1 MSTDS
6 PQPEQNQTARAPR
19 TPRQQSQAEWA
30 FAAKPDGT
38 LVFRNWY
45 FLVATIGIA
54 ILLALTGV
62 LIFLVPIPAWMAFLE
77 WKGVELNDGRIIYPV
92 RLGLPLATITEVP
105 PLFRKTLD
113 LSEVQDAA
121 TATIRHEKGD
131 FIQQYIRVANL
142 TGEFGA
148 AKIVFDSKA
157 GRDRLFAVLKKQFP
171 HINIH
176 RWT

>member
-1 MSTDS
+1 MNDDQSNKT
-6 PQPEQNQTARAPR
+6 TRLPR
-19 TPRQQSQAEWA
+19 TPRQKSDQDWG
-30 FAAKPDGT
+30 FATKPDGT

-54 ILLALTGV
+54 IMLALTGA

-77 WKGVELNDGRIIYPV
+77 WKGVELKNGQITYPV

-105 PLFRKTLD
+105 PLFRKTID
-113 LSEVQDAA
+113 LADVQDVA
-121 TATIRHEKGD
+121 TSTIRHERHE

-171 HINIH
+171 HITIH

>member
-1 MSTDS
+1 MTTED
-6 PQPEQNQTARAPR
+6 PATPPATPRAPR
-19 TPRQQSQAEWA
+19 PPRPQSNQEWG
-30 FAAKPDGT
+30 FATKPDGT

-45 FLVATIGIA
+45 FFVATVGFA
-54 ILLALTGV
+54 VLMALSGV
-62 LIFLVPIPAWMAFLE
+62 LIPFVPIPAWMAFLE
-77 WKGVELNDGRIIYPV
+77 WKGVELKEGQVTYPV
-92 RLGLPLATITEVP
+92 RLGLPLATVTEIV

-113 LSEVQDAA
+113 LSEVHDA
-121 TATIRHEKGD
+121 TTDTIRHEKGD
-131 FIQQYIRVANL
+131 FIQQFLRVANL

-171 HINIH
+171 HITIH

>member
-1 MSTDS
+1 MNDDRTNKTTPSQR
-6 PQPEQNQTARAPR
+6 PPR
-19 TPRQQSQAEWA
+19 LKSGRDWG

-62 LIFLVPIPAWMAFLE
+62 LILLVPIPAWMAILE
-77 WKGVELNDGRIIYPV
+77 WKGVELKDGQITYPV

-105 PLFRKTLD
+105 PLFRKRLN
-113 LSEVQDAA
+113 LSEVQDVA
-121 TATIRHEKGD
+121 TSTIRRERAD

-157 GRDRLFAVLKKQFP
+157 GRDRLFAVLKRQFP
-171 HINIH
+171 HITIH

>member
-1 MSTDS
+1 MSND
-6 PQPEQNQTARAPR
+6 QTNKSNRSTKPPTQR
-19 TPRQQSQAEWA
+19 SDQDWG
-30 FAAKPDGT
+30 FATKPDGT

-62 LIFLVPIPAWMAFLE
+62 LIFLVPIPVWMAFLE
-77 WKGVELNDGRIIYPV
+77 WKGVEIKDRIITYPV

-113 LSEVQDAA
+113 LNEVQDSA
-121 TATIRHEKGD
+121 TSTIRHERGD

-142 TGEFGA
+142 SGEFGA
-148 AKIVFDSKA
+148 AKLVFDSKA
-157 GRDRLFAVLKKQFP
+157 GRDRLFAVLKKRFP
-171 HINIH
+171 HITIH